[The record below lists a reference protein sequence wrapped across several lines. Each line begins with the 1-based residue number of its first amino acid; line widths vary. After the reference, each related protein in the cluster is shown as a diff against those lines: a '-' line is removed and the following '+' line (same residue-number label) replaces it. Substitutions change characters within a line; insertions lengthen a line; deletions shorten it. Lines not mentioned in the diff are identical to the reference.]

1 MSNYVVPEKEAISVP
16 INYLSKE
23 EKCMSS
29 NHAVVVDPSAPGRL
43 VIRDVDYPSAS
54 PSEAIVRVKAIS
66 LNRGEVRTASNAEAG
81 WRPGWDLTG
90 IVEKAA
96 ADGSEPHVGARV
108 VGMRLEGA
116 WAEVVA
122 VSTTMLAEIPEGVSF
137 TQAAT
142 LPIAGL
148 TALWTLEHGGQLLD
162 RRVLITGA
170 TGGVGHLA
178 CQLARHEGAH
188 VTGVVRQPGHE
199 ATVKEAGAHQVI
211 VSEDLGDARN
221 SGTYDL
227 ILDSVGGRT
236 LANALTLLAPNGT
249 CVNFGISGG
258 SEVTFDLRR
267 FFLLGGA
274 TLYGFI
280 IFHELKSKSVTEGL
294 ARLSRL
300 VVDGRLRPQI
310 DVEAPWT
317 QIGDV
322 AQRLLNRSFTGKAVL
337 HVSN

>member
-1 MSNYVVPEKEAISVP
+1 
-16 INYLSKE
+16 
-23 EKCMSS
+23 MSS
-29 NHAVVVDPSAPGRL
+29 IRAVVVDPSVPGRL
-43 VIRDVDYPSAS
+43 VIRDFDYPSAS
-54 PSEAIVRVKAIS
+54 PSEAIVQVKAIS
-66 LNRGEVRTASNAEAG
+66 LNRGEVRTASMAEAG
-81 WRPGWDLTG
+81 WRPGWDLAG
-90 IVEKAA
+90 VVEKEA
-96 ADGSEPHVGARV
+96 ADGSGPRAGARV

-116 WAEVVA
+116 WAEAVA
-122 VSTTMLAEIPEGVSF
+122 VPTTMLAEIPESVSF
-137 TQAAT
+137 AQAAT

-148 TALWTLEHGGQLLD
+148 TALWTLEYGGQLLD

-188 VTGVVRQPGHE
+188 VTGVVRQQAHE
-199 ATVKEAGAHQVI
+199 AMVKEAGAHQVI

-221 SGTYDL
+221 YGTYDL

-236 LANALTLLAPNGT
+236 LANALALLAPGGR
-249 CVNFGISGG
+249 CVNFGVSGG
-258 SEVTFDLRR
+258 TEVTFDLRH

-280 IFHELKSKSVTEGL
+280 IFHELKRKSVSEGL
-294 ARLSRL
+294 DRLGRL
-300 VVDGRLRPQI
+300 VADGRLRPQI

-337 HVSN
+337 HIAD

>member
-1 MSNYVVPEKEAISVP
+1 
-16 INYLSKE
+16 
-23 EKCMSS
+23 MSS
-29 NHAVVVDPSAPGRL
+29 IHAVVVDPFVPGWL
-43 VIRDVDYPSAS
+43 VIRDVDYPSAV

-81 WRPGWDLTG
+81 WRPGWDLAG
-90 IVEKAA
+90 VVEKAA
-96 ADGSEPHVGARV
+96 ADGSGPRVGARV
-108 VGMRLEGA
+108 VGLLVEGA

-122 VSTTMLAEIPEGVSF
+122 VPTSMLAEIPESVSF
-137 TQAAT
+137 AQAAT

-148 TALWTLEHGGQLLD
+148 TALWVLEHGGLLLD

-170 TGGVGHLA
+170 TGGVGHLT
-178 CQLARHEGAH
+178 CQLARQAGAR

-199 ATVKEAGAHQVI
+199 AMVREAGAHQVI
-211 VSEDLGDARN
+211 VSEDLGDAHD

-227 ILDSVGGRT
+227 IVDSVGGRT
-236 LANALTLLAPNGT
+236 LANALVLLAHDGT
-249 CVNFGISGG
+249 CVNFGVSGG
-258 SEVTFDLRR
+258 TEVTFDLRH

-280 IFHELKSKSVTEGL
+280 IFHELKRKSVTEGL
-294 ARLSRL
+294 DRLSRFIA
-300 VVDGRLRPQI
+300 DGRLRPQI

-322 AQRLLNRSFTGKAVL
+322 AQRLMNRGFTGKAVL
-337 HVSN
+337 HIGD

>member
-1 MSNYVVPEKEAISVP
+1 
-16 INYLSKE
+16 
-23 EKCMSS
+23 MSS
-29 NHAVVVDPSAPGRL
+29 IHAVIVDPSAPGRL
-43 VIRDVDYPSAS
+43 VIRDVDYPSAA

-66 LNRGEVRTASNAEAG
+66 LNRGEVRTASSAEAG
-81 WRPGWDLTG
+81 WRPGWDLAG

-96 ADGSEPHVGARV
+96 ADGSGPRTGARV
-108 VGMRLEGA
+108 VGMLQGGA
-116 WAEVVA
+116 WAEAVA
-122 VSTTMLAEIPEGVSF
+122 VPTTMLAEIPESVSF
-137 TQAAT
+137 AQAAT

-148 TALWTLEHGGQLLD
+148 TALWTLEHGGLLLD

-178 CQLARHEGAH
+178 CQLARQAGAY

-199 ATVKEAGAHQVI
+199 AMVREAGAHQVI
-211 VSEDLGDARN
+211 VSEDLGDARD
-221 SGTYDL
+221 SGVYDL

-236 LANALTLLAPNGT
+236 LANALVLLAPDGT
-249 CVNFGISGG
+249 CVNFGVSGG
-258 SEVTFDLRR
+258 TEVTFDLRH

-274 TLYGFI
+274 NLYGFI
-280 IFHELKSKSVTEGL
+280 IFHELKRKSVTEGL
-294 ARLSRL
+294 ARLSRFI
-300 VVDGRLRPQI
+300 VDGRLRPQI

-337 HVSN
+337 HVAN

>member
-1 MSNYVVPEKEAISVP
+1 MVSNR
-16 INYLSKE
+16 
-23 EKCMSS
+23 
-29 NHAVVVDPSAPGRL
+29 AVIVDPSVPRRL
-43 VIRDVDYPSAS
+43 VIRDVAYPSAA

-81 WRPGWDLTG
+81 WRPGWDLAG
-90 IVEKAA
+90 VVEKEA
-96 ADGSEPHVGARV
+96 ADGSGPRTGARV
-108 VGMRLEGA
+108 VGMLLEGA

-122 VSTTMLAEIPEGVSF
+122 VPTTMLAEIPESVSF
-137 TQAAT
+137 AQAAT

-148 TALWTLEHGGQLLD
+148 TALWTLEYGGQLLD

-178 CQLARHEGAH
+178 VQLARHEGAH

-199 ATVKEAGAHQVI
+199 AMVREAGAHQVI
-211 VSEDLGDARN
+211 VSADLGDALTF
-221 SGTYDL
+221 GTYDH

-236 LANALTLLAPNGT
+236 LANALALLAPNGT

-258 SEVTFDLRR
+258 SEVTFDLRH

-280 IFHELKSKSVTEGL
+280 IFHELKRRSVSEGL
-294 ARLSRL
+294 DRLGRL

-322 AQRLLNRSFTGKAVL
+322 AQRLLDRSFTGKAVL
-337 HVSN
+337 HIGN